1 MSQIENLLKVS
12 NSGFNKFKS
21 KKNNYKDMQT
31 RMSIKSLLLTK
42 VMPKIKEKYRLRK
55 ENNLPRLMDLIL
67 HKYQH

>member
-1 MSQIENLLKVS
+1 MLQIENLLKVS
-12 NSGFNKFKS
+12 NFGFNKFKS